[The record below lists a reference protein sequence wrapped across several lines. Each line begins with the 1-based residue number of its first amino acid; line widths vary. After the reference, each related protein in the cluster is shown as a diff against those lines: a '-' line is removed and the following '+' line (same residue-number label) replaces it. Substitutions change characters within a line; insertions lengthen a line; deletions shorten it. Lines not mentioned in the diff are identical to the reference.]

1 MAPAEEAST
10 VAGPE
15 IPGPGDNDVQML
27 ALALVWLLCVT
38 ERGRARE
45 DTEASASGLH

>member
-1 MAPAEEAST
+1 MAAAKEAPS
-10 VAGPE
+10 VAGSE
-15 IPGPGDNDVQML
+15 IPVFACNDVQML

-38 ERGRARE
+38 ERGRVRE

>member
-1 MAPAEEAST
+1 MAAAKEAPS

-15 IPGPGDNDVQML
+15 IPGFAYNDVQML